1 MKYFI
6 RKEADHYTVFAMKKG
21 ARQLLSLSK
30 RLYDVHDE
38 RFYRDPKSSDAYVMY
53 DIDCSQ
59 PYGYEPTY
67 LDTEMTRVEIL
78 SSNISGTRKDRFFHL
93 DGSKI
98 EKYLGTIIVVGALL
112 YWLLTGGLGGLF

>member
-6 RKEADHYTVFAMKKG
+6 RKEADHYTVYAMKKG

-38 RFYRDPKSSDAYVMY
+38 RFYRDPKTSDAYVMY

-59 PYGYEPTY
+59 PYGHEPVY

-78 SSNISGTRKDRFFHL
+78 SSNISNTKKDRMFFL
-93 DGSKI
+93 GGLNI
-98 EKYLGTIIVVGALL
+98 EKYLGTVVVVGALL
-112 YWLLTGGLGGLF
+112 YWVMTNGIGGIF